1 MPNRRDIKKDINSVL
16 ADVLEECYS
25 EMLHHPE
32 KNDDKIN
39 AIIDEAV
46 DLADDLIA
54 RVNSAKKL
62 KSGKEVKANFQKI
75 MDELQDKAIA
85 FVEKLNALS

>member
-16 ADVLEECYS
+16 GGVLEECYS
-25 EMLHHPE
+25 EMLNNPE
-32 KNDDKIN
+32 KNDVKIN

-54 RVNSAKKL
+54 RVNGAKKL
-62 KSGKEVKANFQKI
+62 KSGKEVKASFNSI
-75 MDELQDKAIA
+75 MEELQDKAIVY
-85 FVEKLNALS
+85 VERLNDLS

>member
-25 EMLHHPE
+25 EMLNHPE

-62 KSGKEVKANFQKI
+62 KSGKEVKANFHTI
-75 MDELQDKAIA
+75 MDELQDKAIGYI
-85 FVEKLNALS
+85 ERLNALS

>member
-16 ADVLEECYS
+16 ANVLEECYS
-25 EMLHHPE
+25 EMLFHPE

-54 RVNSAKKL
+54 KVNKSKKL
-62 KSGKEVKANFQKI
+62 KSGKEMKTNFHSI
-75 MDELQDKAIA
+75 SEELENKAIG
-85 FVEKLNALS
+85 FIEKLNSLS